1 MGGGILVDT
10 AVVSVILGLLSG
22 ISPVF
27 SKPSH
32 KKTIT
37 HQNPMKSK
45 IHRFAPPSAA
55 LFIALVAS
63 PLAGATDYTFT
74 GTAFETTTWSSGTG
88 WDGVPVSAST
98 TDLVFGTG
106 QSLGAGNIITTQD
119 ITVTPTAFLVN
130 SLTTNYIGTST
141 EAQIR
146 IQTGPLSFVSDGA
159 TTPTIALNSTRTAS
173 NTVPLLVFN
182 SAVNFGNNIT
192 IGGASSANFSGAITN
207 TGGAVVTKTGAG
219 TIRIDSNNAA
229 YTGNFTVSGG
239 GLQVGNNGS
248 GGDLGSG
255 TVTLSGGGA
264 FTVRKSG
271 SLTLNNTI
279 EGTGNVAFQ
288 LRANNVV
295 TVNRANTYTG
305 TTTLAPTAS
314 AQLGTLRLGV
324 NNGLSNTSVLTITN
338 SGASVQTFDLA
349 GLNQTL
355 GGLVAGGTATTSR
368 VTLGS
373 GTLTVND
380 ADSRIFA
387 GEISGAGNVVKQGA
401 GAWTLRSAN
410 TYSGTTTISGGSL
423 ALGAAGS
430 INDTSRISITAGGTF
445 DVSLIPSYT
454 LTASTGLSASGTAS
468 PADIKGGTTVDLG
481 SQPITLTHD
490 GTNPPLTV
498 SQGELTLNGNAFT
511 VNSAAPLLTG
521 SYTLIQQASGTITNS
536 GPFTVAGTALSGST
550 AALDFSDSSAVKLAL
565 TEAPVS
571 DTNSTLTASPAT
583 LVADNTTTSTV
594 TLTLKDASNV
604 ALPGVGVKW
613 SVSGAGN
620 TVSAAEYGTTNGS
633 GVCTFTVKSVSA
645 GTKVVTVTVGTHTF
659 TTNIDF
665 TVPPVGYTLAWD
677 PALTTTASDGAGPWN
692 LTTANWANSGT
703 NIVWPNN
710 GNDTAVLGTGA
721 TLAASTNIT
730 LGTPINVAN
739 ITFNTGGSGTSPQY
753 QIIGQILT
761 LSNSTIDVP
770 AAALISSTLAGS
782 GFTKAGSGTLR
793 VDGNSPV
800 YAGDIALDAGTLQ
813 IGNNGINGDLGTG
826 TITLAGD
833 AGFVVRKNGALTLN
847 NTIAGSTTAA
857 VGFQLNGG
865 NTVTVAKANTYTA
878 AGGTY
883 LQPTGANA
891 QGILALGIADGLP
904 TTTAFIINLNGTTS
918 LQTFDLAGFNQTVAS
933 LGGSGTATTAVI
945 TSSAGTPTLTVSGT
959 DTTTFGGLVSGSLA
973 VSKGGSG
980 SQTLSAANTYSGD
993 TTVTEGT
1000 LTLDNPNA
1008 NNESSTVSIAASGA
1022 TLELNF
1028 DETGG
1033 PVTDTV
1039 DKLFIGAVQQIAG
1052 VYKATDNVTDSGTPI
1067 DQITGP
1073 GTLTVTSSPSNSTPY
1088 DDWATSK
1095 GLTAGNKAK
1104 DLDPDND
1111 GRNNLAEFAFNG
1123 DPLSGSDNGKVF
1135 ALTEDSDYVGDPSSA
1150 KELILT
1156 VAVRSGTPVFTG
1168 TPSPSANFVADGI
1181 TYNIEGSL
1189 TLGSFLTPVNVVPT
1203 PVVTGLPPAG
1213 AGYEYRSFSL
1223 DGSNGL
1229 TGKGFL
1235 RAKVTSP

>member
-1 MGGGILVDT
+1 
-10 AVVSVILGLLSG
+10 
-22 ISPVF
+22 
-27 SKPSH
+27 
-32 KKTIT
+32 
-37 HQNPMKSK
+37 MKSK

-63 PLAGATDYTFT
+63 PLAGAADYTFT
-74 GTAFETTTWSSGTG
+74 GTAVGTTTWSSGTG
-88 WDGVPVSAST
+88 WDVVPVSAST

-106 QSLGAGNIITTQD
+106 QNVGAGAIITTQD
-119 ITVTPTAFLVN
+119 ITLTPTAFLVN
-130 SLTTNYIGTST
+130 SLTTNYIGTAT

-159 TTPTIALNSTRTAS
+159 TTPTITLNSTRTAS

-355 GGLVAGGTATTSR
+355 GGLATTAVGSASNSL
-368 VTLGS
+368 VTLGN
-373 GTLTVND
+373 GTLTIND
-380 ADSRIFA
+380 AGIRTFA
-387 GEISGAGNVVKQGA
+387 GEISGAGNVVKQGV
-401 GAWTLRSAN
+401 GAWTLSSAN

-423 ALGAAGS
+423 VLGAAGS

-445 DVSLIPSYT
+445 DVSQIPSYT
-454 LTASTGLSASGTAS
+454 LSASTSLSASGTAS

-498 SQGELTLNGNAFT
+498 SQGELTLTGNPLI
-511 VNSAAPLLTG
+511 VNSASPLPTG
-521 SYTLIQQASGTITNS
+521 SYTLIQQASGSITQS
-536 GPFTVAGTALSGST
+536 GSITVAGTALSGST
-550 AALDFSDSSAVKLAL
+550 AALDFGTAGAVKLNLVEAL
-565 TEAPVS
+565 VD
-571 DTNSTLTASPAT
+571 DTNSTISASPAT
-583 LVADNTTTSTV
+583 LVADNTSLSTV
-594 TLTLKDASNV
+594 TVTLKDAGNV

-613 SVSGAGN
+613 SVSGTGN

-665 TVPPVGYTLAWD
+665 TAPLTGYTLAWD

-692 LTTANWANSGT
+692 LTTANWADSGT

-710 GNDTAVLGTGA
+710 GNDTAVFGTSGPLAANATA
-721 TLAASTNIT
+721 TLGAPVTVGNLTFTNT
-730 LGTPINVAN
+730 NAN
-739 ITFNTGGSGTSPQY
+739 TSQY
-753 QIIGQILT
+753 TIAGAGLNILT
-761 LSNSTIDVP
+761 LAGAPIIDV
-770 AAALISSTLAGS
+770 AANARLFTPIAGT
-782 GFTKAGSGTLR
+782 GFAKEGAGVLR
-793 VDGNSPV
+793 VDGNSPA
-800 YAGDIALDAGTLQ
+800 YAGNIALNTGTLQ
-813 IGNNGINGDLGTG
+813 IGNNGIDGDLGTG
-826 TITLAGD
+826 TITLDGA
-833 AGFVVRKNGALTLN
+833 AVFTVRTQAALTLN
-847 NTIAGSTTAA
+847 NTIAGSTTGT

-865 NTVTVAKANTYTA
+865 TTVTVAKANTYTA

-883 LQPTGANA
+883 LQPTGANTA
-891 QGILALGIADGLP
+891 GTLALGIADGLP
-904 TTTAFIINLNGTTS
+904 ATTAFIINNNGATS

-945 TSSAGTPTLTVSGT
+945 TSTAGTPTLTVSGT
-959 DTTTFGGLVSGSLA
+959 DTTTFDGLVSGTLS

-993 TTVTEGT
+993 TTVTEGM

-1028 DETGG
+1028 DESGG

-1073 GTLTVTSSPSNSTPY
+1073 GTLTVTSSPSTSTPY

-1111 GRNNLAEFAFNG
+1111 GRNNLGEFAFNG

-1135 ALTEDSDYVGDPSSA
+1135 VLTEDSDVAGDPSSA

-1156 VAVRSGTPVFTG
+1156 AAVRTGTPVFAG
-1168 TPSPSANFVADGI
+1168 TPSPSANLVADGI
-1181 TYNIEGSL
+1181 TYTIEGSL